1 MTDERQ
7 DIAER
12 LRATAETAL
21 PSTTG
26 FTRLS
31 NRAAEVLSEA
41 ADEIE
46 RLRKELAAQ
55 PAEPAPDGASVPTAS
70 GNGTH
75 TQLRFAP

>member
-1 MTDERQ
+1 MTDEQQ
-7 DIAER
+7 DIVER

-31 NRAAEVLSEA
+31 DRAAEVLSESA
-41 ADEIE
+41 NEIE
-46 RLRKELAAQ
+46 RLSKEPAAQ
-55 PAEPAPDGASVPTAS
+55 PAELAQDGSSAPTAS